1 MSANILHTGSL
12 GRITF
17 SPNGNLLNDGRGLL
31 ATMARCLERSR
42 SRRALAELDPDQLV
56 DIGLSEAEAAR
67 EIAKR
72 FWE

>member
-1 MSANILHTGSL
+1 MPANALNTGSP
-12 GRITF
+12 GRVTF
-17 SPNGNLLNDGRGLL
+17 SPNGNWLKEGRSLFASL
-31 ATMARCLERSR
+31 ARCLERSK
-42 SRRALAELDPDQLV
+42 SRQALAELDPDQLV